1 MIFLPQIR
9 QPTGTKPDI
18 QSDIIPVVLPQ
29 LHRPVSYT
37 AVRVMERIMIGTRS
51 MDFSTSCFCFLFSG
65 KVIINHRL
73 SAGCPE
79 AEGNMVVL

>member
-29 LHRPVSYT
+29 LHSSG
-37 AVRVMERIMIGTRS
+37 AGHGTNHDRNQIHG
-51 MDFSTSCFCFLFSG
+51 FFHQLFLLLFSG